1 MKTIDFLQ
9 AQLGVN
15 IVLNDYR
22 RKDKITSGVNFIDP
36 YNRKLKFLKVKKFE
50 TRRYFVSERQEV
62 M

>member
-1 MKTIDFLQ
+1 MS
-9 AQLGVN
+9 
-15 IVLNDYR
+15 R
-22 RKDKITSGVNFIDP
+22 VNFIDP